1 MSISTDDVIPH
12 CYVGTMLGM
21 TKMFLFNTKVKN
33 IEYCQLT
40 SQMTANC
47 DLTYNSSYLKL
58 PTKPSDIYAY
68 YLKGK
73 LAIFNSL
80 PHEDVREIHG
90 HACILLNEK
99 LHHILAH
106 GMDIEWLQDCHGQRL
121 SYPLNTT
128 KAATK
133 LLSKCKRYCWLE
145 NSAYGALIFWSDG
158 FVTSWVKQIGNNVW
172 VLTVTVFYKDGNNQS
187 WF

>member
-1 MSISTDDVIPH
+1 
-12 CYVGTMLGM
+12 M
-21 TKMFLFNTKVKN
+21 T
-33 IEYCQLT
+33 E
-40 SQMTANC
+40 NC

-80 PHEDVREIHG
+80 PHEDVHEIHG

-106 GMDIEWLQDCHGQRL
+106 GMDIVWLQDCHGQRL
-121 SYPLNTT
+121 LYLLKTT
-128 KAATK
+128 KGATK
-133 LLSKCKRYCWLE
+133 LLSKCKQYCRLAS
-145 NSAYGALIFWSDG
+145 SAHGNLIFWSDG
-158 FVTSWVKQIGNNVW
+158 FVTSWVKQIGNNV
-172 VLTVTVFYKDGNNQS
+172 
-187 WF
+187 